1 MTGRRR
7 WLAAALSAGLSA
19 ALLGGCAQAPRSI
32 APDTL
37 AGRLAVQV
45 DAFNEQPAR
54 SFSAAFELQG
64 NAERG
69 TLQLTSP
76 LGNVLARAQ
85 WMPGQ
90 ALLQTAQG
98 ESRDASLDALSQRML
113 GEPMPLAALVE
124 WLHGRPWAG
133 APVQRL
139 SDGFEQLGWRIDL
152 SRFADGVLA
161 AQRPQQP
168 AIGVRAR
175 LDQNP

>member
-1 MTGRRR
+1 VRRRR
-7 WLAAALSAGLSA
+7 WLAAVLPAVLLA
-19 ALLGGCAQAPRSI
+19 ACAQVPRNL
-32 APDTL
+32 APDVV

-45 DAFNEQPAR
+45 DAFNEAPAR

-76 LGNVLARAQ
+76 LGTVLARAQ
-85 WMPGQ
+85 WAPGQ
-90 ALLQTAQG
+90 ALLQTSQG
-98 ESRDASLDALSQRML
+98 DRRDNSLDALSVRMR
-113 GEPMPLAALVE
+113 GEPMPLAALIE
-124 WLHGRPWAG
+124 WLHGRPWTG
-133 APVQRL
+133 APVSRL
-139 SDGFEQLGWRIDL
+139 ADGFEQLGWRVDL
-152 SRFADGVLA
+152 SRFGDGVLV